1 MGDGEERGRDA
12 APADR
17 NRGPAGRLF
26 LGTLFLLAG
35 CTRLI
40 LAVLLVYGSPLELY
54 WSSNGTPSKFT
65 PQNSGGLLL
74 GQSVLLRFLYQC
86 NALCVDDSTAAVLGS
101 TRGGAAYF
109 TARD

>member
-17 NRGPAGRLF
+17 NASPAGRLF

-74 GQSVLLRFLYQC
+74 GQSVPYIEVS
-86 NALCVDDSTAAVLGS
+86 NGT
-101 TRGGAAYF
+101 TR
-109 TARD
+109 

>member
-17 NRGPAGRLF
+17 NPSPAGRLF
-26 LGTLFLLAG
+26 FETLFLLAG

-54 WSSNGTPSKFT
+54 
-65 PQNSGGLLL
+65 
-74 GQSVLLRFLYQC
+74 
-86 NALCVDDSTAAVLGS
+86 
-101 TRGGAAYF
+101 
-109 TARD
+109 

>member
-17 NRGPAGRLF
+17 NLSPAGRLF
-26 LGTLFLLAG
+26 LETLFLLAG

-54 WSSNGTPSKFT
+54 
-65 PQNSGGLLL
+65 
-74 GQSVLLRFLYQC
+74 
-86 NALCVDDSTAAVLGS
+86 
-101 TRGGAAYF
+101 
-109 TARD
+109 

>member
-17 NRGPAGRLF
+17 NASPAGRLF

-65 PQNSGGLLL
+65 PQNGGGLLL
-74 GQSVLLRFLYQC
+74 GQSVAPPPPAGRKP
-86 NALCVDDSTAAVLGS
+86 AAPVAFYPPGPS
-101 TRGGAAYF
+101 PY
-109 TARD
+109 ARA

>member
-17 NRGPAGRLF
+17 NGGPAGRLF
-26 LGTLFLLAG
+26 FGTLFLLAG

-74 GQSVLLRFLYQC
+74 GQSVPYIEVS
-86 NALCVDDSTAAVLGS
+86 NGT
-101 TRGGAAYF
+101 TR
-109 TARD
+109 